1 MRETSG
7 NLLRKLVA
15 EGHAALVKSNEP
27 AVRDGDAM
35 SVAGEIGKHRFRSG
49 EGRLDP
55 DEPLLA
61 LERHEMRGEGVAPTQ
76 ALGTAGSRRG
86 SRTMVS
92 RRARSGR
99 SSVTVKKKRK
109 AATALLMLGGRTP
122 VCA

>member
-1 MRETSG
+1 
-7 NLLRKLVA
+7 
-15 EGHAALVKSNEP
+15 
-27 AVRDGDAM
+27 
-35 SVAGEIGKHRFRSG
+35 
-49 EGRLDP
+49 
-55 DEPLLA
+55 
-61 LERHEMRGEGVAPTQ
+61 MRGEGVAPTQ

-122 VCA
+122 SAPDGAGNGANPPLSRCRASVR